1 MPTTLTHKIA
11 ADNILRDLYRYQAK
25 RIIEENKNAYY
36 SGSQG
41 GDIFCC
47 IILFLLLGA
56 KSKMLDGLLHYTRPQ
71 RFFCEGA
78 QYVKGAGGAIRL
90 KAIFTE

>member
-11 ADNILRDLYRYQAK
+11 ADNILRDLTDTQAK

-41 GDIFCC
+41 GDIF
-47 IILFLLLGA
+47 LLYKFYFFLLGA
-56 KSKMLDGLLHYTRPQ
+56 NPKCLDGPCT
-71 RFFCEGA
+71 
-78 QYVKGAGGAIRL
+78 IR
-90 KAIFTE
+90 ARNVFSARGRSM